1 MDAQGSR
8 APRKEARERYE
19 MLRQA
24 LRAEGAKFRFRWRAL
39 ESALREQRTLHAE
52 IQELQDQVERA
63 KRLKPKPDAR
73 IEVPVLEERLRQIE
87 GRHGRST
94 REMLESAAAA
104 EQGIRKALQA
114 AAEIVESSLSL
125 VALTAPE
132 YVRPGWT
139 VVELVQAGMTGLMAA
154 VERFQVRTG
163 RRFSPFA
170 ERKIRRAITQAMAKR
185 PGSTRHGAR

>member
-1 MDAQGSR
+1 
-8 APRKEARERYE
+8 
-19 MLRQA
+19 
-24 LRAEGAKFRFRWRAL
+24 
-39 ESALREQRTLHAE
+39 
-52 IQELQDQVERA
+52 
-63 KRLKPKPDAR
+63 
-73 IEVPVLEERLRQIE
+73 
-87 GRHGRST
+87 
-94 REMLESAAAA
+94 MLESAAAA